1 MTKKDPAGGSSY
13 RSLCF
18 ELLHELKSYVGTS
31 HAVVIKAERVLNPP
45 EATLFKR
52 GEENRSALLTPE
64 LVKHLR
70 KMRKDGWSYREL
82 AFEFD
87 VDEKHAWRICNGQ
100 AWRWLE

>member
-1 MTKKDPAGGSSY
+1 MTKHDPLGGANY

-18 ELLHELKSYVGTS
+18 QLLTELKDHVGS
-31 HAVVIKAERVLNPP
+31 QHPLVVKTEKMLIPP
-45 EATLFKR
+45 KNTLFKR
-52 GEENRSALLTPE
+52 GEENRSALLTPD
-64 LVKHLR
+64 LVRHMR

-100 AWRWLE
+100 AWSWLE

>member
-1 MTKKDPAGGSSY
+1 
-13 RSLCF
+13 
-18 ELLHELKSYVGTS
+18 
-31 HAVVIKAERVLNPP
+31 
-45 EATLFKR
+45 
-52 GEENRSALLTPE
+52 LLTPE

-100 AWRWLE
+100 AWTWLE